1 MIPLGRR
8 PRIPALALIAAAAAL
23 TVGCG
28 SGAGAPTTDASRA
41 DTSGTVVSRTDRPAD
56 AREQQ
61 RRTGVGLA
69 RVASGLDDALY
80 VTAAPGEPGR
90 LYVVQQ
96 GGTVVVLNKG
106 RRAGRPF
113 LDISRLISSGGERGL
128 LGLAFHPKYAANGR
142 FYVDYTD
149 RNGDT
154 RVVEYRRRVPGRANP
169 SSGRLLLTV
178 RQPYAN
184 HNGGHLAFGPDGY
197 LYIAMGDGGGGGD
210 PEGNGQDLSTRLG
223 KLLRIDVDRRTRGRP
238 YGIPADNPYRAAGQ
252 APEIYAYGLR
262 NPWRFSFD
270 RVRGDLWIGDV
281 GQGEIEEI
289 DYRPEGAGRGVN
301 FGWNAFEGRARLA
314 GGGPVRGRR
323 PVAPVAQ
330 YTHASGCSVTG
341 GYVFRGAGV
350 PALRGRYV
358 YADFCSGRV
367 WSMRAGPRPGAV
379 REITGR
385 LGRSLSNVTSF
396 GEGSRGELYIIASGT
411 LYRFVGR

>member
-1 MIPLGRR
+1 MPRPYRR
-8 PRIPALALIAAAAAL
+8 LRVSALALIAGATAL

-28 SGAGAPTTDASRA
+28 SGLGTPSDAS
-41 DTSGTVVSRTDRPAD
+41 STDRPVTTG
-56 AREQQ
+56 EQQ
-61 RRTGVGLA
+61 RGEQQRATGVRLA
-69 RVASGLDDALY
+69 RVASGLGDALY
-80 VTAAPGEPGR
+80 VTAAPGERGR
-90 LYVVQQ
+90 LYVVRQ
-96 GGTVVVLNKG
+96 GGTVVVLNGGK
-106 RRAGRPF
+106 RSGRPF
-113 LDISRLISSGGERGL
+113 LDVSRLISSGGERGL

-142 FYVDYTD
+142 FYVNYTD
-149 RNGDT
+149 RDGDT
-154 RVVEYRRRVPGRANP
+154 RVVEYRRRSPARANP
-169 SSGRLLLTV
+169 SSARVLLTV
-178 RQPYAN
+178 RQPYSN

-197 LYIAMGDGGGGGD
+197 LYIAMGDGGSGGD
-210 PEGNGQDLSTRLG
+210 PEGNGQRLDTSLG
-223 KLLRIDVDRRTRGRP
+223 KLLRIDVDRRTGGRA

-252 APEIYAYGLR
+252 VPEIYSYGLR

-270 RVRGDLWIGDV
+270 RARGDLWIGDV
-281 GQGEIEEI
+281 GQNEIEEI
-289 DYRPEGAGRGVN
+289 NHRPKGAGRGAN
-301 FGWNAFEGRARLA
+301 FGWNAFEGRARFA

-367 WSMRAGPRPGAV
+367 WSTRAGPRPGAV

-396 GEGSRGELYIIASGT
+396 GEGSRGELYLIASGT
-411 LYRFVGR
+411 LYRFVGG